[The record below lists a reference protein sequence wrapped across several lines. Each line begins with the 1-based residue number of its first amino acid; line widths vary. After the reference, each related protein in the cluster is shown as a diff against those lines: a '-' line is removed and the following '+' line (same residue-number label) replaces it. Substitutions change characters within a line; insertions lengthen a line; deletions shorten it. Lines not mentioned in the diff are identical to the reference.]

1 MMLFL
6 GAGASKPFGIKTMDE
21 MSEELEN
28 KMNEFTD
35 DEKDLYQSIHNDL
48 GTNNLEDILT
58 VLNDLRRKLKIL
70 CQFRE

>member
-28 KMNEFTD
+28 KMNEFT
-35 DEKDLYQSIHNDL
+35 EGN
-48 GTNNLEDILT
+48 
-58 VLNDLRRKLKIL
+58 
-70 CQFRE
+70 